1 MGKFLVIVESPAKI
15 RTIGKILGKD
25 YLIAATM
32 GHVRDLPKNT
42 MGFKV
47 DGNRVSEINYVVIDG
62 KKQTIKELKSK
73 SKNVDLVYLATD
85 PDREGEAI
93 AWHVAEELQIDNSS
107 LRRVVFHEIT
117 PGAVKDAFGS
127 PREINKLLVD
137 AQQARRLVDRI
148 VGFPLSRYVTNN
160 ITGYTKLSAGRVQ
173 SVALQLIVDRETKIE
188 KFKSQQYWQIK
199 TLLFCTKNDTKGD
212 TFSAILQTKKS
223 LKTGKGSSVQN
234 VIIVLEEVE
243 KIKTNL
249 ATAKYIVK
257 SINVKEKKVS
267 SPVPFITTTLQR
279 EASVK
284 YRFNVNHTMRIA
296 QQLYEGISLEGGDQE
311 GLITY
316 MRTDSRTLSKDAQN
330 EIKKYISTN
339 FGFEYLASSR
349 GKKIARVRG
358 AQEAHEAIRPTSISR
373 TPSSLK
379 KYLDSDQYKIYE
391 LIWNRTLSSQM
402 ADALYTVTT
411 IDIDAK
417 TSTQDYVFK
426 ASGSQIKFDGFKKL
440 YTSVIVEEN
449 DNESDSQLPVLEKGD
464 ILSSKNLN
472 IDVRE
477 TKPPPRFSESDLI
490 RELES
495 EGIGRP
501 STYASIVSRIRNQM
515 YVNLERNRFVPTK
528 LGIAVSSILTRSFI
542 DVVNVNFTSD
552 LENSLDAIATG
563 EMDMPK
569 FVGEFDSSF
578 KESVKLA
585 HETSV
590 KIDMREESGISCKQ
604 CEKPLLIIQYKGAK
618 FLGCK
623 GYPVCKYSEPMQIG
637 VKCPQ
642 CWDEQGGQLVERG
655 SKRGVFYACN
665 KWKRNCGCNYIFN
678 GDISEDENC
687 SNCDSKLLRYKKRKS
702 ECIYCNRDNQR
713 SEVAMKVDI

>member
-1 MGKFLVIVESPAKI
+1 MGKFLVIVESPAKV

-25 YLIAATM
+25 YLISATM
-32 GHVRDLPKNT
+32 GHVRDLPKNR

-47 DGNRVSEINYVVIDG
+47 DENLVSEIDYVVIDG
-62 KKQTIKELKSK
+62 KKQTIKDLKSK

-93 AWHVAEELQIDNSS
+93 AWHVVEELKIDLSN
-107 LRRVVFHEIT
+107 LRRVVFNEIT
-117 PGAVKDAFGS
+117 PDAVKGAFAS
-127 PREINKLLVD
+127 PRDINRLLVD

-173 SVALQLIVDRETKIE
+173 SVALQLIIDRENKIE
-188 KFKSQQYWQIK
+188 KFKSQKYWQIK
-199 TLLFCTKNDTKGD
+199 ALLSCTQNNIKGD

-234 VIIVLEEVE
+234 VITELEEVE
-243 KIKTNL
+243 KIKIDL
-249 ATAKYIVK
+249 GTAKYIVK
-257 SINVKEKKVS
+257 SINVKEKHS
-267 SPVPFITTTLQR
+267 SPPLPFITTTLQR

-284 YRFNVNHTMRIA
+284 YRFNVNRTMRIA
-296 QQLYEGISLEGGDQE
+296 QQLYEGISIQDGDQE

-316 MRTDSRTLSKDAQN
+316 MRTDSRVLSKNAKDD
-330 EIKKYISTN
+330 IKKYISSN
-339 FGFEYLASSR
+339 FGSEYVGSVK
-349 GKKIARVRG
+349 GKKIAKVRG
-358 AQEAHEAIRPTSISR
+358 AQEAHEAIRPTAIFR
-373 TPSSLK
+373 TPSSLR

-391 LIWNRTLSSQM
+391 LIWNRTVSSQM
-402 ADALYTVTT
+402 ADALYSVTT
-411 IDIDAK
+411 VDINANS
-417 TSTQDYVFK
+417 STRDYLFK

-440 YTSVIVEEN
+440 YISMILEED
-449 DNESDSQLPVLEKGD
+449 DNESDTKLPVLHKGE
-464 ILSSKNLN
+464 ILSREKLDLN
-472 IDVRE
+472 VRE

-501 STYASIVSRIRNQM
+501 STYASIVSKIRDQM
-515 YVNLERNRFVPTK
+515 YVTLEKNRFIPTK
-528 LGIAVSSILTRSFI
+528 LGVAVSSILTRSFTDI
-542 DVVNVNFTSD
+542 VNVNFTSD

-569 FVGEFDSSF
+569 FVGEFDNSF

-585 HETSV
+585 HETAE
-590 KIDMREESGISCKQ
+590 KIDMREESGMSCKK
-604 CEKPLLIIQYKGAK
+604 CGNPLLIIEYRGAK

-623 GYPVCKYSEPMQIG
+623 GFPECKYSEPMQIG

-665 KWKRNCGCNYIFN
+665 KWKPSGGCNYISN
-678 GDISEDENC
+678 GEISNDKTC
-687 SNCDSKLLRYKKRKS
+687 SNCDSKLLKDKKG
-702 ECIYCNRDNQR
+702 ELDCIYCNRDNQS
-713 SEVAMKVDI
+713 SEVAIKVDI